1 MGWSP
6 RGFVW
11 GMLARALGRGAAGPV
26 AGGVR
31 ACVCAGLGV
40 VGVAPAGAW
49 ADIDPNS
56 GIDFVTITH
65 PNNAPWAGT
74 SPPTPGDRAVGRGSV
89 GYEYRIGRFEVTTK
103 QWVEFFNAAYDRP
116 DAGSAPLPFL
126 LPPQTWGAV
135 ETAPINGGTRRW
147 RVPAGREMNAV
158 GDIGWRMAAMYCNWL
173 HNNKSGQ
180 RAAFLSGAYN
190 VSTFSGSA
198 AFTDQ
203 ATRSPGARYWIPSW
217 DEWLKAA
224 HYDPNKNGPGQ
235 EGWWL
240 YSTTSDTAPVPG
252 PPGQR
257 VRLLPNFDVVADPN
271 GVLAQAN
278 AGGWR
283 DVFPGVSFAD
293 IPLGAYAVTS
303 PWGLYDV
310 AGATAEWTEEILTLP
325 EGVRYRVFDGSW
337 WLDGS
342 VGSDAIPFRGGA
354 EFPNVFTFDLG
365 FRIASAVPGPW
376 SSPLLVFAGACAAS
390 RRRSSPACQGSSCQC
405 SSAR

>member
-1 MGWSP
+1 MGWSL
-6 RGFVW
+6 RGLVR

-31 ACVCAGLGV
+31 ACVCVGLGV

-89 GYEYRIGRFEVTTK
+89 GYEYRIGRFEVTTA

-135 ETAPINGGTRRW
+135 ETASINGGTRRW

-173 HNNKSGQ
+173 HNNKAGQ
-180 RAAFLSGAYN
+180 RAAFLSGAYD

-240 YSTTSDTAPVPG
+240 YSTTSDTAPISNPPGTLVPG
-252 PPGQR
+252 ANGQ
-257 VRLLPNFDVVADPN
+257 V
-271 GVLAQAN
+271 N
-278 AGGWR
+278 AGGWQTQYVGQINR
-283 DVFPGVSFAD
+283 FD

-310 AGATAEWTEEILTLP
+310 AGATMEWTEEIRTTA
-325 EGVRYRVFDGSW
+325 EGVRTRVLDGSW
-337 WLDGS
+337 WLDGPVFVDGLPRES
-342 VGSDAIPFRGGA
+342 SD
-354 EFPNVFTFDLG
+354 FPNVFTFDRG
-365 FRIASAVPGPW
+365 FRIAALVPEPTVTT
-376 SSPLLVFAGACAAS
+376 LLVFAGALSAA
-390 RRRSSPACQGSSCQC
+390 RRRRGAACASGSRQQSV
-405 SSAR
+405 